1 MPEPLVLERGPLR
14 VTVRLEPFS
23 IEIRRPRRLI
33 RELRLWAAAGESRDQ
48 FIQLTEGMIAGEPPL
63 GRCAVRLADGTRIGW
78 RRGRWSVRPR
88 RGVVFAEV

>member
-1 MPEPLVLERGPLR
+1 MPEPLVLDRGPLR
-14 VTVRLEPFS
+14 VTVGLEPFS
-23 IEIRRPRRLI
+23 IEIRRGRRLI

-78 RRGRWSVRPR
+78 QHGRWSANPGREISFTQR
-88 RGVVFAEV
+88 